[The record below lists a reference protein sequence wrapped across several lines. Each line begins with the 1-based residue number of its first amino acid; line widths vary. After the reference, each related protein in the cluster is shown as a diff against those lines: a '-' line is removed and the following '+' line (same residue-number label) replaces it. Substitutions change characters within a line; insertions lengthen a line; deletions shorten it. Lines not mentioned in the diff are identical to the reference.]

1 MRHVALVI
9 SPLTARQNVETFQP
23 LDGGLFLSAEI
34 QPGMMSVVH
43 LKELCVKRYGGKRGE
58 CERSA
63 AGEAMDD
70 SQDDL
75 LYAKSCSVTITGVW
89 ERRT

>member
-9 SPLTARQNVETFQP
+9 SPLAARQNVETFQP

-43 LKELCVKRYGGKRGE
+43 LKELCVKRYGANAA
-58 CERSA
+58 SA
-63 AGEAMDD
+63 NAALQARQWTMRKTISFMQSRAM
-70 SQDDL
+70 
-75 LYAKSCSVTITGVW
+75 
-89 ERRT
+89 